1 MKQEINQNETTDKK
15 HGQVSSSPA
24 KDIPLICFLFVCFLV
39 FSFFLFS
46 SKISLAQENSD
57 LDEKVQEVRDAV
69 EKKVQETIQ
78 NTLSSKKIGIW
89 GLLEKTTEETINITS
104 GDEEYLVSVDS
115 DTVILNS
122 QRQKSKIE
130 DLPLSKPIVVLGYQ
144 EANGEILA
152 KRIVQLTKLNTNDQE
167 SVFGQV
173 SDLSR
178 DENVLTIKNIAK
190 NETYLIDA
198 AKAGITKKTS
208 EGIKKSNYE
217 EIEKDDKVIA
227 IGALGENGEKILKA
241 TKIHI

>member
-1 MKQEINQNETTDKK
+1 MKQEINQKETT
-15 HGQVSSSPA
+15 PA
-24 KDIPLICFLFVCFLV
+24 KDIPLICALLICLFA

-46 SKISLAQENSD
+46 SRISLAQESSD

-104 GDEEYLVSVDS
+104 GDEEYLVSIDS

-152 KRIVQLTKLNTNDQE
+152 KRIVQLIKLNTNDQK

-190 NETYLIDA
+190 NETYLVDA
-198 AKAGITKKTS
+198 TKAIITKKTP

-217 EIEKDDKVIA
+217 EIEINDKIIA
-227 IGALGENGEKILKA
+227 IGTLGENGEKILKA
-241 TKIHI
+241 TKIHILPSLEN